1 MAAENALKDVTI
13 HVRDRAQALAFYRDL
28 LGFRLVEEGETA
40 RGAGASTLVF
50 DVGNGHRLRLH
61 AYGDAAQPTAWQPN
75 DLHVGYRHLGFVV
88 QNTDATTARLKA
100 ADVPFTLDPL
110 DATGGVRIAFFKD
123 PDGTLL
129 EVVEGTLT
137 YHQAGAAPAPVRG
150 DLPQASG
157 PGELIFDHI
166 AISVADLDQALN
178 YYCDTLGLQVIGQ
191 LFFNDARGFT
201 ITYLRAGLGVV
212 ELFSFSSPTTPRSD
226 DIPDAALGIQ
236 RIGFAAEEPSAA
248 GPVRRVAAA
257 DADGNPI
264 ELIERA

>member
-1 MAAENALKDVTI
+1 MAAEYALNDVTI
-13 HVRDRAQALAFYRDL
+13 NVRDRAQARAFYHDL
-28 LGFRLVEEGETA
+28 LGFPLVAESEAA
-40 RGAGASTLVF
+40 RGSGASTLVF

-61 AYGDAAQPTAWQPN
+61 AYGEAAQPSAWQPN

-100 ADVPFTLDPL
+100 ANVPFTLNPL

-129 EVVEGTLT
+129 EVVQGTLT
-137 YHQAGAAPAPVRG
+137 YHQAGAAPAPVRS

-157 PGELIFDHI
+157 PGELVFDHI

-178 YYCDTLGLQVIGQ
+178 YYCDTLGFQVIGQ
-191 LFFNDARGFT
+191 LFFHDARGFT

-212 ELFSFSSPTTPRSD
+212 ELFSFSNPTTPRSD
-226 DIPDAALGIQ
+226 DVPEAALGIQ
-236 RIGFAAEEPSAA
+236 RIGFAVEEPGAA
-248 GPVRRVAAA
+248 GRMRREATA

-264 ELIERA
+264 ELIRPA